1 MARRRIEKRKER
13 QMIYCGTYPSSLGLL
28 TMASDGESLLGLWME
43 TQSYFPSAVDEPIV
57 NQEDLPLFLQT
68 KEWLDRYFA
77 GEKPVASDLPLA
89 PEGSEFR
96 KAVWRILCEI
106 PYGELMTYG
115 DIAKAIAL
123 AQGKDKMSAR
133 AVGGAIGH
141 NPISIIIPCHRVIGA
156 KNNLTGYTGGLDKK
170 IWLLTHEGIDMEKMI
185 VPSSSKE
192 RTK

>member
-1 MARRRIEKRKER
+1 
-13 QMIYCGTYPSSLGLL
+13 MIYCGTYSSPLGLL

-43 TQSYFPSAVDEPIV
+43 TQPYFLSTVEESMV

-77 GEKPVASDLPLA
+77 GEKPVAADLPLA

-106 PYGELMTYG
+106 PYGELVTYG